1 MRGVPN
7 LLLFAGVVSGYFE
20 EEVAGDL
27 IQTNV
32 GVKSKVNSGMMLVY
46 RIEHAL
52 ALIQQNSIGIE
63 GVEKLVEDEKSSVF
77 KNLGE

>member
-1 MRGVPN
+1 MRGGPN
-7 LLLFAGVVSGYFE
+7 PLLFAGVVSGYFE

-52 ALIQQNSIGIE
+52 ALIQQNPIGIE